1 MLYTRQPLT
10 PCHKPLLFYLVL
22 QSNMR
27 LTGRSLRRRGFRL
40 HRRGNLR
47 YWHRPAGRAAG
58 GSERLPHA
66 PDYSQCLVTE

>member
-1 MLYTRQPLT
+1 MLYTRQALT

-47 YWHRPAGRAAG
+47 YWHRPAGRV
-58 GSERLPHA
+58 SRRE
-66 PDYSQCLVTE
+66 